1 MIVIINSLKTRC
13 YNNKIRK
20 LPANKRNIKALSAVE
35 LRLRRQ
41 ISYRLVTQTSLP
53 YKYCEFKVNKH
64 LISRKFAV

>member
-1 MIVIINSLKTRC
+1 MIVIINSLKTCC

-53 YKYCEFKVNKH
+53 HSVINYII
-64 LISRKFAV
+64 L

>member
-1 MIVIINSLKTRC
+1 MIVIINSLKTR

>member
-1 MIVIINSLKTRC
+1 MIVIINSLKTR

-53 YKYCEFKVNKH
+53 HSVINYII
-64 LISRKFAV
+64 L

>member
-1 MIVIINSLKTRC
+1 MIVIINSLKTR

-41 ISYRLVTQTSLP
+41 MSYRLVTQTSLP